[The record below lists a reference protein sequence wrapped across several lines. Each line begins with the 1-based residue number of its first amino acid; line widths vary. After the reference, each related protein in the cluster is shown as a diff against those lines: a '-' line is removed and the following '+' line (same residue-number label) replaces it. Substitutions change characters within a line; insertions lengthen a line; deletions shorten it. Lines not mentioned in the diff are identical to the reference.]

1 MAQTMVK
8 GRATCSICG
17 KEKIAYKCGGC
28 SRDYCFN
35 HLEEHRQTLGKQ
47 FDEIENDRDQFHRA
61 LVERKEVQK
70 PFPLIQQVDK
80 WEEDSI
86 KKIKQ
91 TAEECR
97 QTLIEHKNK
106 HFIEIEKKLSQLT
119 EQLKEN
125 RQENDFN
132 EIDLD
137 GFKMKLTKLTEE
149 LDQQSNIRIQQDS
162 TSFINK
168 LSVIVSPE
176 ILQENNFNE
185 TDSNQITT
193 KLTEKLDQPR
203 NISIQKGSTSF
214 INKSPVI
221 VSSGN
226 CDLISKLMR
235 ECIYKRTFPKNL
247 E

>member
-1 MAQTMVK
+1 
-8 GRATCSICG
+8 
-17 KEKIAYKCGGC
+17 
-28 SRDYCFN
+28 
-35 HLEEHRQTLGKQ
+35 
-47 FDEIENDRDQFHRA
+47 
-61 LVERKEVQK
+61 
-70 PFPLIQQVDK
+70 
-80 WEEDSI
+80 
-86 KKIKQ
+86 
-91 TAEECR
+91 
-97 QTLIEHKNK
+97 
-106 HFIEIEKKLSQLT
+106 
-119 EQLKEN
+119 
-125 RQENDFN
+125 
-132 EIDLD
+132 
-137 GFKMKLTKLTEE
+137 MKLTKLTEE